1 MTPQIRNPFLSDGT
15 QVQTNILI
23 SEMFYADTQ
32 KEFLH
37 LFFVVKS
44 TFFISFL
51 PNEAKLY
58 ALETPQIIHSI
69 LLHQGFVVITYTLV
83 ENIRFI
89 KAGLYFSKS
98 SL

>member
-1 MTPQIRNPFLSDGT
+1 MLNLVQRYIFFLT
-15 QVQTNILI
+15 
-23 SEMFYADTQ
+23 Y
-32 KEFLH
+32 
-37 LFFVVKS
+37 S

-89 KAGLYFSKS
+89 KIRS
-98 SL
+98 